1 VSETTISNCWRKTG
15 ILPRAPDS
23 EIATASQYLESDI
36 EIDNNEIATIIA
48 NLPSNDDPNALEV
61 TLAMERYIQ
70 TIDEPVIT
78 EDILS
83 DQDIVAMVRS
93 EEIEDNE
100 QESEDEAL
108 PPPLV
113 TVTEVYNAMQTV
125 LRYEEQADSESNLK
139 PDELQFLRKM
149 YKQYRWVCEKS
160 KKQTSITRFF
170 IQTTKPV

>member
-23 EIATASQYLESDI
+23 EIATVSQYLESDI

-93 EEIEDNE
+93 RVPIG
-100 QESEDEAL
+100 
-108 PPPLV
+108 
-113 TVTEVYNAMQTV
+113 
-125 LRYEEQADSESNLK
+125 LRRD
-139 PDELQFLRKM
+139 
-149 YKQYRWVCEKS
+149 EKS
-160 KKQTSITRFF
+160 TSRTLPEWFKNFPISSRKFRVE
-170 IQTTKPV
+170 I